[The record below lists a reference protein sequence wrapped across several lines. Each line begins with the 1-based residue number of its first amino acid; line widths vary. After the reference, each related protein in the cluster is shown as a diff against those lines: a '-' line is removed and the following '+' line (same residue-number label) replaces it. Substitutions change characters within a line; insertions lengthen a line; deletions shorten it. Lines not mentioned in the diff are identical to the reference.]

1 MKTTSVFSRNISAYN
16 GDAYLITNQGG
27 TRSSKTY
34 SILQLLFIIALY
46 TKKPLIISVVSYALP
61 HLKLG
66 AMRDFENILIGEGY
80 IINEVKNISESYFK
94 IGSSIVEFFGTD
106 NLGKV
111 HGPARDILFI
121 NEANYVKYD
130 IYDQLAIRTTG
141 AVFIDYNPTRPFWY
155 HEEIQGKVNHA
166 FVQSTYIDNEF
177 LTAAQIERI
186 EAKKNN
192 PIWWDVY
199 GLGNLGR
206 LEGAI
211 LQNWEFG
218 DFDETLPYGYGLDFG
233 SRDPDALIKCA
244 PDKKNMRL
252 YWKEEIYQNGLSTG
266 QLGQLIKSRE
276 VGNKLIIADSAAT
289 RTILDL
295 KGQGLNIKP
304 VSKGLVNDDIKML
317 LDWTII
323 VEPSSFNLQKE
334 LNSWVWLDKKG
345 EIPLDSDNHLIDAG
359 RYISRTFIKPTVKH
373 KTNKAL

>member
-1 MKTTSVFSRNISAYN
+1 MQTTSVFSKNIKAYN
-16 GDAYLITNQGG
+16 EGVNLIVNQGG

-34 SILQLLFIIALY
+34 SILQLLFIIAMY
-46 TKKPLIISVVSYALP
+46 SKKPLIISIVSYALP

-66 AMRDFENILIGEGY
+66 AMRDFENILIKEG
-80 IINEVKNISESYFK
+80 IIISDVKNISESFFK
-94 IGSSIVEFFGTD
+94 IGKSIIEFFGTE
-106 NLGKV
+106 NMGKV

-141 AVFIDYNPTRPFWY
+141 TVFIDYNPTRAFWY
-155 HEEIQGKVNHA
+155 HDNIQNKVQHS
-166 FVQSTYIDNEF
+166 FIQSNYQDNEF
-177 LTAAQIERI
+177 LSLAQIERI
-186 EAKKNN
+186 EAKKDNA
-192 PIWWDVY
+192 IWWDVY

-218 DFDETLPYGYGLDFG
+218 DFDNTLPYGFGLDFG
-233 SRDPDALIKCA
+233 VKDPDAMVRVA
-244 PDKKNMRL
+244 PDKKTMRL

-266 QLGQLIKSRE
+266 QLGEMIKARG
-276 VGNKLIIADSAAT
+276 VANKLIVADSAAA

-295 KGQGLNIKP
+295 KGQGLNIRA

-317 LDWTII
+317 NDWRII
-323 VEPSSFNLQKE
+323 VDPESFNLQKE

-345 EIPLDSDNHLIDAG
+345 EIPLDADNHLIDAG
-359 RYISRTFIKPTVKH
+359 RYYSRTVIKPIQKQTTH
-373 KTNKAL
+373 KAI